1 MLQVLARLLISVAAL
16 TVASSL
22 AGAQTVTDPDTQRK
36 ADLITAPDTQRKADL
51 ITAYKILVNEG
62 ILDSFG
68 HVTVRSSKDPNI
80 FFMPRA
86 MPPALVSLDDI
97 LELRVSDSQPID
109 PKGRRVNGE
118 RYIHG
123 EIYKARRDVMS
134 VIHSHSQ
141 AVIPLS
147 LTAIKMK
154 PVVAQAGFLPPET
167 PTFEIRDARKDGDRG
182 MQVTD
187 SARGAALARTLSSY
201 PVALMRGHGEVVVGA
216 SVKQAVVYAAYVDIN
231 ARMQTQA
238 LLLSRDIVTM
248 NEPELFTPAEFDINR
263 PWEHL
268 KQKTLDDA
276 ARTKVD
282 RAQFGLDQTQEKR

>member
-1 MLQVLARLLISVAAL
+1 MLQALARALISVAAL
-16 TVASSL
+16 AAATL
-22 AGAQTVTDPDTQRK
+22 PAGAQTAAGDPDAARK
-36 ADLITAPDTQRKADL
+36 ADLVTAH
-51 ITAYKILVNEG
+51 KILVNEG

-68 HVTVRSSKDPNI
+68 HISVRSSKDPNI
-80 FFMPRA
+80 FLMPRA
-86 MPPALVSLDDI
+86 MPPALVTQDDI
-97 LELRVSDSQPID
+97 LEVRVSDSQPID

-123 EIYKARRDVMS
+123 EIYKARPDVMS

-141 AVIPLS
+141 AVIPLT
-147 LTAIKMK
+147 LAGIKLK
-154 PVVAQAGFLPPET
+154 PVIAQAGFLPPET
-167 PTFEIRDARKDGDRG
+167 PTFEIRDARKAGDRG

-187 SARGAALARTLSSY
+187 SARGAALARTLSSH

-216 SVKQAVVYAAYVDIN
+216 SVKQAVVYAAYVDID

-238 LLLSRDIVTM
+238 LLLSHDIVTM
-248 NEPELFTPAEFDINR
+248 NEPELFTPQEFDINR

-276 ARTKVD
+276 AKAKVD
-282 RAQFGLDQTQEKR
+282 RAQFGLDQTQLKQ

>member
-1 MLQVLARLLISVAAL
+1 MVVGSIQLAAAQG
-16 TVASSL
+16 TTS
-22 AGAQTVTDPDTQRK
+22 DPEAERK
-36 ADLITAPDTQRKADL
+36 ADLV
-51 ITAYKILVNEG
+51 TAYRILVNEN

-68 HVTVRSSKDPNI
+68 HVSVRSAKDPNI
-80 FFMPRA
+80 FLMPRA
-86 MPPALVSLDDI
+86 MPPSLVSQDDI
-97 LELRVSDSQPID
+97 LELRVVDSQPLE

-123 EIYKARRDVMS
+123 EIYKARPDVMS

-141 AVIPLS
+141 SVIPLS
-147 LTAIKMK
+147 LTSIKLR

-167 PTFEIRDARKDGDRG
+167 PTFEIRDARKEGDRG

-201 PVALMRGHGEVVVGA
+201 PAALMRGHGNVVVG
-216 SVKQAVVYAAYVDIN
+216 SSIKQAVVYAAYVDIN
-231 ARMQTQA
+231 ARMQMQA

-248 NEPELFTPAEFDINR
+248 NEPELFKPEEFDINR

-268 KQKTLDDA
+268 KQKILDDA
-276 ARTKVD
+276 AKAKVD
-282 RAQFGLDQTQEKR
+282 RAQFGLDDTQAKR

>member
-1 MLQVLARLLISVAAL
+1 MLQALGRLLVYVAVL
-16 TVASSL
+16 TVAGPL
-22 AGAQTVTDPDTQRK
+22 AGAQTASGDPD
-36 ADLITAPDTQRKADL
+36 AGRKADL

-68 HVTVRSSKDPNI
+68 HVSVRSAKDPNV

-86 MPPALVSLDDI
+86 MPPALVSVDDL

-123 EIYKARRDVMS
+123 EIYKARPDVMS

-147 LTAIKMK
+147 LTPIKMK

-167 PTFEIRDARKDGDRG
+167 PTFEIREVRKDGDRG

-187 SARGAALARTLSSY
+187 SVRGAALARTLSAH

-238 LLLSRDIVTM
+238 LLLSRDIVALDG
-248 NEPELFTPAEFDINR
+248 PELFTPAEFDINR

-268 KQKTLDDA
+268 RQKTLDDA
-276 ARTKVD
+276 ARAKVD
-282 RAQFGLDQTQEKR
+282 RAQFGLDQTQAKR

>member
-1 MLQVLARLLISVAAL
+1 MLKPLTRFLIAVAAL
-16 TVASSL
+16 AIASPL
-22 AGAQTVTDPDTQRK
+22 AGAQTSDDADAQRK
-36 ADLITAPDTQRKADL
+36 ADLV
-51 ITAYKILVNEG
+51 TAYRILVNEG

-68 HVTVRSSKDPNI
+68 HISVRSSKDANI
-80 FFMPRA
+80 FIMPRA
-86 MPPALVSLDDI
+86 MPPALVSQDD
-97 LELRVSDSQPID
+97 LMALRVADSQPID

-123 EIYKARRDVMS
+123 EIYKARPDVMA

-147 LTAIKMK
+147 LTIIKMK
-154 PVVAQAGFLPPET
+154 PVIAQAGFLPPET
-167 PTFEIRDARKDGDRG
+167 PTFEIRDVRKDGDRG

-201 PVALMRGHGEVVVGA
+201 PVALMRGHGEVVVGS

-238 LLLSRDIVTM
+238 LSLSRDIVTLDQ
-248 NEPELFTPAEFDINR
+248 PELFTPEEFDINR

-276 ARTKVD
+276 ARAKVD
-282 RAQFGLDQTQEKR
+282 RAQFGLDQTQTKR

>member
-1 MLQVLARLLISVAAL
+1 
-16 TVASSL
+16 
-22 AGAQTVTDPDTQRK
+22 
-36 ADLITAPDTQRKADL
+36 
-51 ITAYKILVNEG
+51 VNEG

-68 HVTVRSSKDPNI
+68 HVSVRSAKDPNV

-86 MPPALVSLDDI
+86 MPPALVSLSDI

-123 EIYKARRDVMS
+123 EIYKARPDVIS
-134 VIHSHSQ
+134 IIHSHSQ
-141 AVIPLS
+141 AVIPLGV
-147 LTAIKMK
+147 AGIKMK
-154 PVVAQAGFLPPET
+154 PVIAQAGFLPPET

-187 SARGAALARTLSSY
+187 SARGAALARSLSSY
-201 PVALMRGHGEVVVGA
+201 PVALMRGHGEVVVGS

-238 LLLSRDIVTM
+238 LQLSHDIVTL
-248 NEPELFTPAEFDINR
+248 NEPELFTPKEFDINR

-268 KQKTLDDA
+268 RQKTLDDA
-276 ARTKVD
+276 ARAKVD
-282 RAQFGLDQTQEKR
+282 RAQFGLDDTQEKR

>member
-1 MLQVLARLLISVAAL
+1 MQKSLTGLLMSIAMLAVVG
-16 TVASSL
+16 VP
-22 AGAQTVTDPDTQRK
+22 AGAQTAAADPDAQRK
-36 ADLITAPDTQRKADL
+36 ADLV
-51 ITAYKILVNEG
+51 TAYKILVNEG

-68 HVTVRSSKDPNI
+68 HVSVRSAKDPTV

-86 MPPALVSLDDI
+86 MPPALVTLDD
-97 LELRVSDSQPID
+97 LVEVRVADSQPID

-123 EIYKARRDVMS
+123 EIYKARPDVMS

-147 LTAIKMK
+147 LTPIKMK
-154 PVVAQAGFLPPET
+154 PVIAQAGFLPPAT
-167 PTFEIRDARKDGDRG
+167 PTFEVREVRKAGDRG

-187 SARGAALARTLSSY
+187 STRGAALARTLSSH
-201 PVALMRGHGEVVVGA
+201 PVALMRGHGEVVVGS
-216 SVKQAVVYAAYVDIN
+216 SVKQAVVYAAYIDIN

-238 LLLSRDIVTM
+238 MLLSRDIVALD
-248 NEPELFTPAEFDINR
+248 EPELFKPEEFDINR

-268 KQKTLDDA
+268 RQKTLDDA
-276 ARTKVD
+276 AKAKVD

>member
-1 MLQVLARLLISVAAL
+1 MLRAVARFLISTAIL
-16 TVASSL
+16 GLASPL
-22 AGAQTVTDPDTQRK
+22 AGAQTMAGDPDTQRK
-36 ADLITAPDTQRKADL
+36 ADLV
-51 ITAYKILVNEG
+51 TAYKILVNEG

-68 HVTVRSSKDPNI
+68 HISVRSAKDPNI
-80 FFMPRA
+80 FLMPRA
-86 MPPALVSLDDI
+86 MPPALVSLGDI
-97 LELRVSDSQPID
+97 LEVRVSDSQPID

-123 EIYKARRDVMS
+123 EIYKARPDVMS

-147 LTAIKMK
+147 LTSIKMK
-154 PVVAQAGFLPPET
+154 PVIAQAGFLPPET

-187 SARGAALARTLSSY
+187 SARGAALARALSSY
-201 PVALMRGHGEVVVGA
+201 PAVLMRGHGEAVVGS
-216 SVKQAVVYAAYVDIN
+216 SVKQAVVYAAYIDIN
-231 ARMQTQA
+231 ARMQMQA
-238 LLLSRDIVTM
+238 LSLSRDIVTM

-276 ARTKVD
+276 AKAKVD
-282 RAQFGLDQTQEKR
+282 RAQFGLDQTQAKQ

>member
-1 MLQVLARLLISVAAL
+1 MIVGGTRLAAAQ
-16 TVASSL
+16 
-22 AGAQTVTDPDTQRK
+22 GIDPEAERK
-36 ADLITAPDTQRKADL
+36 ADLV
-51 ITAYKILVNEG
+51 TAYKILVNEN

-68 HVTVRSSKDPNI
+68 HVSVRSARDPNV
-80 FFMPRA
+80 FLMPRA
-86 MPPALVSLDDI
+86 MPPSLVSQDDI
-97 LELRVSDSQPID
+97 LELRVSDSQPLE

-123 EIYKARRDVMS
+123 EIYKARPDVMS

-141 AVIPLS
+141 SVIPLS
-147 LTAIKMK
+147 LTSIKLR

-167 PTFEIRDARKDGDRG
+167 PTFEIRDARKEGDRG

-187 SARGAALARTLSSY
+187 SARGAALARTLSSF
-201 PVALMRGHGEVVVGA
+201 PAALMRGHGNVVVGA
-216 SVKQAVVYAAYVDIN
+216 SIKQAVVYAAYIDIN

-248 NEPELFTPAEFDINR
+248 NEPELFKPEEFDINR

-276 ARTKVD
+276 ARAKVD
-282 RAQFGLDQTQEKR
+282 RAQFGLDQTQTKQ